1 MKLSLR
7 DDDSAEKAYQL
18 RKRVFKT
25 VNTLLLWLSLANFI
39 VIIYDLGF
47 RHSPEVVSLLG
58 SFYSASLV
66 VSCVALGSRLLLLPR
81 NAITKGAR
89 VAEYT
94 LFAFQCVAIVG
105 RFLLRGWLAAHAP
118 FARTLFLIYLLFIAV
133 FFIELSK
140 ISLSFYRIRFSPA
153 LLYLVSFLALIVFGA
168 GLLLLPNATPRG
180 ISLVDALFT
189 ATSAVC
195 VTGLAVVDTATHFTG
210 TGKAIILLLIQVGG
224 LGVMTLTS
232 FFGSF
237 FQGAYSYQQQIF
249 HQGVCQRRQDRP
261 DFPDPLQ
268 DHLRHP
274 ADRVAG
280 GRLHLPVAGRP
291 AFCHPHRPGAVC
303 RVSRRVGLLQRGF
316 FHPQRRPLRPSPP
329 GAVRPAT
336 GDRLAGH
343 PGRHRLPGDFQPVP
357 NRPALPARQDGPLL
371 HQPPSPEWPAGK
383 PGLHVNTRLILV
395 TTAILLGLGT
405 VLFYVTE
412 RTGVLAGRSGY
423 GQLVTAFFG
432 SVTPRTAGF
441 NTVDMEAL
449 SRPTILFY
457 LLFMWI
463 GASPGSTGGGIKT
476 TTFAIAV
483 LNSFSIA
490 RSKYRLEVFR
500 REIPSES
507 VRRAFAVMLLSF
519 LVIGLAVFM
528 VCLFDPGQ
536 DLIRVAFEC
545 FSAYATVGLSLNVTP
560 ELSDASKAVIMITMY
575 LGRVGTLT
583 LLVALTRT
591 VGSLSYRYPSET
603 VFIS

>member
-1 MKLSLR
+1 MKHSLR
-7 DDDSAEKAYQL
+7 DDDPAEKVYRL
-18 RKRVFKT
+18 RQKVFKT
-25 VNTLLLWLSLANFI
+25 VNKLLLWLSLANFI
-39 VIIYDLGF
+39 VIMYDLGF
-47 RHSPEVVSLLG
+47 SHSPQIVSLLG

-89 VAEYT
+89 MAEYT

-168 GLLLLPNATPRG
+168 GLLLLPNATTHG
-180 ISLVDALFT
+180 ISFVDALFT

-195 VTGLAVVDTATHFTG
+195 VTGLTVVDTATHFTG
-210 TGKAIILLLIQVGG
+210 TGKAIILLLVQVGG

-249 HQGVCQRRQDRP
+249 IKEFVNEDKIGQIFRTLFKIIFVTLLIELLGAVFIYLSVDN
-261 DFPDPLQ
+261 
-268 DHLRHP
+268 
-274 ADRVAG
+274 
-280 GRLHLPVAGRP
+280 RLFATPTDQVQFAVFHSVS
-291 AFCHPHRPGAVC
+291 AFCNAGFSTLSA
-303 RVSRRVGLLQRGF
+303 GLYDYRLREQYNLQLVIAWLVILGGIGF
-316 FHPQRRPLRPSPP
+316 PVIFNLYQSARHYLK
-329 GAVRPAT
+329 
-336 GDRLAGH
+336 
-343 PGRHRLPGDFQPVP
+343 GRT
-357 NRPALPARQDGPLL
+357 ARLL
-371 HQPPSPEWPAGK
+371 HQPPSPEWPVGT
-383 PGLHVNTRLILV
+383 PGLHVNTKLILV

-412 RTGVLAGRSGY
+412 RAGVLAGRSGY

-449 SRPTILFY
+449 SRPTILVY

-483 LNSFSIA
+483 LNCFSIA

-507 VRRAFAVMLLSF
+507 VRRAFGVMLLSF
-519 LVIGLAVFM
+519 LVIGLAVFL

-536 DLIRVAFEC
+536 DLIHIAFEC

-560 ELSDASKAVIMITMY
+560 ELSDASKAVIMLTMY

-583 LLVALTRT
+583 LLVALSRT
-591 VGSLSYRYPSET
+591 AGSLSYRYPTET